1 MATVRT
7 TAPRGA
13 EPSGGGGNG
22 NKRKRKRVGKSKETP
37 PASPSA
43 SSAVDAQLQ
52 TLENWH
58 RALTV
63 DMRELRREGARTRM
77 ELEKLDDTAEAAV
90 ERAEQCAQRAQTAQ
104 ESAQAKDAALK
115 DAQAA
120 GARHAAELEKLGKKL
135 LQLDKKLERQRQSS
149 INEEFLMT
157 QLTQLQEQ
165 YENELTKVREDHDA
179 ALEAK
184 QKQLD
189 AVDKAVAKLQQQQD
203 KKLKKLWE
211 SVDRALQSL
220 REENNTLAQ
229 KLSHAATKQEVQ
241 TLQQQLQTLE
251 RENQDEQARTRTD
264 LNSFEDKLVDVDTR
278 VTDAERKISE
288 VGARAAAAPPTR
300 PPPRPLPMPMPPP
313 PPPRDMVRMVDLDGI
328 HDALRRMSGDFKA
341 VAADMASFNKRI
353 DAQGV
358 QQEQRLEAR
367 LQELNTH
374 VFDALGRDA
383 RMHATEI
390 SRLKDAVFDAQSAHR
405 EFGQRIRRLEDD
417 LQQVMATRAPPRSP
431 PRDRGGGPG
440 WRYGQNQPPVLPM
453 PPPPPPPPPSTFRD
467 RRERS
472 SRYEPAPDIRDNSA
486 PPPPQDRIRWAPR
499 RRSRS
504 RSRSP
509 PHRSTWNGSASGL
522 PRTDSGPV
530 TPNQSGRRFQRGD
543 QRYNAET
550 TNSGGAASTRNDV
563 SALTTLNT
571 GSAQIARGDNRNNDI
586 EPNQEQASMPF
597 RRNRQPRRT
606 PEVIVIEEDDD
617 DDDAEEIEGD
627 DDDDEE
633 DRGDERGEGEAAAPN
648 RAPPDVVLDE
658 EEASQPADAT
668 AAPPPDS
675 ANTDHVESTDVLEK
689 EADLQTGFLLYFC
702 LGGAPDLD
710 VQWTNCFSRL
720 NADECVEMPRA
731 LRFQRRYSFL
741 QNFPVYLTQCILQA
755 VILNGQSVPEGSEPE
770 TSQPTGALTSP
781 IIRAKFNEVV
791 KGIHHAWAEALN
803 EYLSKQACSLDLEK
817 LELSINPA
825 ALSGDADDDDII
837 YDWSRRQESAM
848 WVLAQKLYYGSLL
861 PEMKCNADASPAVYL
876 FTLMFDVLT
885 VDSAAPQFGTFQ
897 LNVFGGKLMAHLWD
911 HTLRKL
917 PYAFFADWSW
927 LDDQSTKEKL
937 PALAFCHL
945 LASILLWNS
954 AIDRHSL
961 TNRNIYAVAVKHIL
975 PKLRV
980 DGKTVYEGP
989 GLAEPSPILLS
1000 ECKTSRI
1007 ELQDLDTMFASM
1019 LGLDG
1024 FFEVTEGIQTNLIAV
1039 TGVAHPAST

>member
-486 PPPPQDRIRWAPR
+486 PPPPQDRI
-499 RRSRS
+499 
-504 RSRSP
+504 
-509 PHRSTWNGSASGL
+509 
-522 PRTDSGPV
+522 
-530 TPNQSGRRFQRGD
+530 SGRRFQRGD

-720 NADECVEMPRA
+720 NAD
-731 LRFQRRYSFL
+731 
-741 QNFPVYLTQCILQA
+741 
-755 VILNGQSVPEGSEPE
+755 
-770 TSQPTGALTSP
+770 
-781 IIRAKFNEVV
+781 
-791 KGIHHAWAEALN
+791 
-803 EYLSKQACSLDLEK
+803 
-817 LELSINPA
+817 
-825 ALSGDADDDDII
+825 
-837 YDWSRRQESAM
+837 
-848 WVLAQKLYYGSLL
+848 
-861 PEMKCNADASPAVYL
+861 
-876 FTLMFDVLT
+876 DV
-885 VDSAAPQFGTFQ
+885 
-897 LNVFGGKLMAHLWD
+897 
-911 HTLRKL
+911 
-917 PYAFFADWSW
+917 FF
-927 LDDQSTKEKL
+927 K
-937 PALAFCHL
+937 P
-945 LASILLWNS
+945 
-954 AIDRHSL
+954 
-961 TNRNIYAVAVKHIL
+961 
-975 PKLRV
+975 
-980 DGKTVYEGP
+980 
-989 GLAEPSPILLS
+989 
-1000 ECKTSRI
+1000 
-1007 ELQDLDTMFASM
+1007 
-1019 LGLDG
+1019 
-1024 FFEVTEGIQTNLIAV
+1024 
-1039 TGVAHPAST
+1039 